1 MSKNDKCERIKVP
14 QWVYTDLF
22 KISVYSLVT
31 DSAAKIEKKIP
42 QNYCLKHTRILI
54 IY

>member
-31 DSAAKIEKKIP
+31 DSAAKIEKKSHKTIA
-42 QNYCLKHTRILI
+42 
-54 IY
+54 